1 MVNSLPNNTRPGPHR
16 TKPACG
22 PIKLIRKSEQNI
34 KQPKLQPKYTYLS
47 QFSFCLR
54 SIELIYD
61 VMIMFNLFITFFSC
75 VFIKS
80 TESNSFAQF
89 KIADLADPASFL
101 EAESMTTGSH
111 ITCAALCR

>member
-1 MVNSLPNNTRPGPHR
+1 MTIPKDLSEVQQLINMGKQRGYVTYEEMNNFLPTH
-16 TKPACG
+16 
-22 PIKLIRKSEQNI
+22 LVSSER
-34 KQPKLQPKYTYLS
+34 LD
-47 QFSFCLR
+47 
-54 SIELIYD
+54 D
-61 VMIMFNLFITFFSC
+61 VMIMFNLFITFFSF